1 MQKNTPLSLLANLTP
16 AQFMKRH
23 WQKKPLLIRQAIPN
37 MKPLIDRAS
46 LLDMVENEDVE
57 SRLIVRQGEKW
68 TLKKGPLNRKSLP
81 PLKKPDWTVLIQ
93 GVDLHND
100 AVHSLLQQFRFVPD
114 ARLDDLMI
122 SYATEGGG
130 VGPHFDSYD
139 VFLLQAQGQRKWR
152 IGRQEK
158 FELQEGV
165 PLKILKTFKP
175 EAEFLLDPGDMLY
188 LPPGYAHDGIAV
200 GECMTYS
207 IGFKVPRSAE
217 LASELLMGL
226 SEEVAEKAGSNLDV
240 IYQDPTQTA
249 AIQDASIPAA
259 LQQFA
264 ALSIAKALKDPQ
276 ILNCLL
282 GETLTE
288 PKSNVWFDA
297 PDQDALTAFTW
308 PSDVYL
314 DRRTKMLFDTK
325 HIFVN
330 GESFRAAGRDAKLLQ
345 KLANQKSLT
354 FKEAKGLSEDAAQL
368 MQAWWEE
375 GWWHATFAA
384 QELGSQD

>member
-81 PLKKPDWTVLIQ
+81 PLKRPDWTVLIQ